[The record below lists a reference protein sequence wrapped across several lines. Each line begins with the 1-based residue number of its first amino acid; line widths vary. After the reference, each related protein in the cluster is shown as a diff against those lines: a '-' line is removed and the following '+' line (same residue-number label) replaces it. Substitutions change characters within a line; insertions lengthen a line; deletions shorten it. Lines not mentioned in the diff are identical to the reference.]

1 MNSKKKQLQ
10 LLTHLKKYKIDVALL
25 QEHNIRKENVICN
38 EILDEYHVE
47 INFSISLKGGTAI
60 MINRRLPYKIISV
73 EKAESS
79 RITTLKLRIY
89 DQIFKFINVYAHSGD
104 EKEREKLFVNDL
116 PYYARNSLKYTFL
129 GGDFNCILSERDTE
143 SKNPKISKGLLNFIR
158 TLQLRLVVCKK

>member
-89 DQIFKFINVYAHSGD
+89 DQIFKFINHICSFRWWKGKRKIICKWSTVLC
-104 EKEREKLFVNDL
+104 KEF
-116 PYYARNSLKYTFL
+116 P
-129 GGDFNCILSERDTE
+129 
-143 SKNPKISKGLLNFIR
+143 
-158 TLQLRLVVCKK
+158 